1 MPHANDSPTITTR
14 APANCSFTGMSA
26 PVTDRNHPTTSSEN
40 CPSGGTRSQMNFD
53 RTVPTNERHERGE
66 AV

>member
-1 MPHANDSPTITTR
+1 
-14 APANCSFTGMSA
+14 MSA